1 MVARRILPMVFVFCG
16 TFATP
21 EAARAEVFE
30 FASNGNFVQISRP
43 AWTPEPVLVPEPVL
57 PEPVLVP
64 DYVGAEIIPPPQ
76 MPTPISG
83 TVRHHIQQAAAKY
96 GVSSDLVD
104 AVAWQESRYNPRAR
118 SSAGAIGVMQLMP
131 GTART
136 LGVTNP
142 HDVRQNVAG
151 GAAYLRAQLER
162 FGNNVPLALAAYN
175 AGPGAV
181 MKYGGIPPY
190 RETQNYVR
198 QIMRRL
204 SAISLQRNSYE

>member
-1 MVARRILPMVFVFCG
+1 MVISRILPMVFVFCG
-16 TFATP
+16 ALATP
-21 EAARAEVFE
+21 HAAQAEVFE
-30 FASNGNFVQISRP
+30 LSSNGNFVQISRP
-43 AWTPEPVLVPEPVL
+43 AWK

-64 DYVGAEIIPPPQ
+64 DYVGAEIVEPSQ
-76 MPTPISG
+76 MPTTPTG
-83 TVRHHIQQAAAKY
+83 TVRQHIQHAAAKY
-96 GVSSDLVD
+96 GISSDLVD

-118 SSAGAIGVMQLMP
+118 SSAGAMGVMQLMP
-131 GTART
+131 ATARM

-142 HDVRQNVAG
+142 HDVRQNVSG

-204 SAISLQRNSYE
+204 SAISLQRNTYE